1 MPDDVIGQ
9 HLSQM
14 LRERRAYGKYRGF
27 VVDNDDPQRLARVRV
42 QVPSL
47 LGEAETDWA
56 LPCLPCGGLENQ
68 GFFTVPDIGTQVW
81 VEFEGG
87 NLDYPIWTGTFWQQ
101 EADIPEEVKEDQ
113 TTTKLWRT
121 PGGHVLLLEDCGG
134 EETVRLEHSGGAKLE
149 MDAEGNLE
157 LANNDSE
164 KLVLSAQEQSL
175 NLEDRHGNR
184 LILDSTGV
192 TLEDMNGNR
201 FSLRTSGITIET
213 GGTISLN
220 GTLVELGGSGGE
232 PIIKGQSLLTLLATH
247 VHPTGVGPS
256 GPPVP
261 QGEMSTLSLKVT
273 SA

>member
-1 MPDDVIGQ
+1 MPDDVIEQ

-27 VVDNDDPQRLARVRV
+27 VVDNNDPQRLARVRV
-42 QVPSL
+42 RVPSL

-68 GFFTVPDIGTQVW
+68 GFFTVPDIGAQVW

-87 NLDYPIWTGTFWQQ
+87 NLNYPIWTGTFWQQ
-101 EADIPEEVKEDQ
+101 EADIPEEVKADQ

-121 PGGHVLLLEDCGG
+121 PGGHVFLLEDCGG
-134 EETVRLEHSGGAKLE
+134 EEIVRLEHSGGAMLE
-149 MDAEGNLE
+149 MDAEGNVE
-157 LANNDSE
+157 LHTNGEE
-164 KLVLSAQEQSL
+164 KLVLSAAEQSL
-175 NLEDRHGNR
+175 SLEDQHGNTLTMNNR
-184 LILDSTGV
+184 GIQ
-192 TLEDMNGNR
+192 LEDMNGNR
-201 FSLRTSGITIET
+201 FTMETSGITIES
-213 GGTISLN
+213 GGTITLN
-220 GTLVELGGSGGE
+220 GTVVALGGSGGE